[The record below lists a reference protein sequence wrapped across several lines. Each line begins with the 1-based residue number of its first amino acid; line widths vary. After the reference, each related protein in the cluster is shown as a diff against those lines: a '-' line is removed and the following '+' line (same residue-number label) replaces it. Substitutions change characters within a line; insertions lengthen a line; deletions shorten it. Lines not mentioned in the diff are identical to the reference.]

1 MVQSVKKEYVLMA
14 SVLMNVQM
22 MMNVEETAGA
32 ALVVKSVSFHAKK
45 LVIVTSHRL
54 VKQKLPINTGK
65 Y

>member
-32 ALVVKSVSFHAKK
+32 ALVVKSVSFHAKM

-54 VKQKLPINTGK
+54 VKQKLLINIVK
-65 Y
+65 F

>member
-32 ALVVKSVSFHAKK
+32 ALVVKSVSFHAKM

-54 VKQKLPINTGK
+54 VKQKLLIDIVK
-65 Y
+65 F